1 MLLLNLEQDMT
12 DPRVVIVSDFN
23 GAMTAAESMPHR
35 VSFAFD
41 GADGLLEP
49 AINVGGVDRRLT
61 IKSLA
66 SVYREFSDK
75 ALERFE
81 SRQVA
86 AHRVAE
92 LLLSKFTSTNDRKTK
107 MENQVLDQENTDSTA
122 DNRTVDPEA
131 FVPAFGTRVTL
142 LADPSKGIPEEHG
155 VVTKVLDDVGFQ
167 VQVDPLYRVG
177 EKDDGMRDALLEEL
191 GPDPVGTV
199 RERPA
204 GETKS
209 SGKTKAQIS
218 EEMKAKKAADKAE
231 REAAKTKAKA
241 EKAAAREQARAERAA
256 GKSTGA
262 GNGATRGGRASKI
275 PKDGVITVLK
285 DRNAREGSKT
295 ATHYWPQYKNGAKV
309 SDVLN
314 AGVPLHDVV
323 FNVSKGFIS
332 VEAAAEAA

>member
-86 AHRVAE
+86 ARRVAE
-92 LLLSKFTSTNDRKTK
+92 LLLGKFTSTNERKIK
-107 MENQVLDQENTDSTA
+107 MENEVLDQENTD
-122 DNRTVDPEA
+122 NRMVDPEA

-155 VVTKVLDDVGFQ
+155 VVTKVTDEGFQ

-177 EKDDGMRDALLEEL
+177 EKDDGMRDALPEEL
-191 GPDPVGTV
+191 GPDPIGTV

-231 REAAKTKAKA
+231 REAAKAKAKA

-332 VEAAAEAA
+332 VEAPAEAA